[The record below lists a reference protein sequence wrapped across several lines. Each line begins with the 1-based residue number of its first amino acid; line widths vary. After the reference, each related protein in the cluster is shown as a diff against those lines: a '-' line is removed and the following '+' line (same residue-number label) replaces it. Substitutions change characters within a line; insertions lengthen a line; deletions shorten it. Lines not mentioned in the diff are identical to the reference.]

1 MPNVG
6 DSDASSPAGPRD
18 PDWLPPEINTGVAH
32 SARVYDYWLGGKDNI
47 SQVVRG
53 TPHTASTGAV
63 QARYGDYS
71 KTAPLAVRCLF
82 DTCMGIGVR
91 FSGRGFL
98 TLA

>member
-1 MPNVG
+1 M
-6 DSDASSPAGPRD
+6 SALRSLSPDENSA
-18 PDWLPPEINTGVAH
+18 PPEIDTSKPH
-32 SARVYDYWLGGKDNI
+32 SARIYDYLLGGKDNI

-53 TPHTASTGAV
+53 TPNTAPTGGV

-71 KTAPLAVRCLF
+71 KTTPFAVRCLLN
-82 DTCMGIGVR
+82 TCIGIDVR